1 MWDRFYKLFNMRK
14 FVNQWGIYIVDLGDK
29 GGSVQNGVR
38 PCLILQNA
46 IGNACSATTICVPI
60 TSSQTKS
67 KMPTH
72 YILKKSDYPFFDYE
86 ENTILC
92 EQVVTIDVAL
102 QVQKYLGMVREMDKG
117 FILEAFLKNFKMEEK
132 E

>member
-1 MWDRFYKLFNMRK
+1 MRK
-14 FVNQWGIYIVDLGDK
+14 FVNQWGIYIIDLGDK

-46 IGNACSATTICVPI
+46 IGNACSTTTICIPI

-72 YILKKSDYPFFDYE
+72 YVLKKIDYPFFDYD

-92 EQVVTIDVAL
+92 EQVTTIDVNK
-102 QVQKYLGMVREMDKG
+102 QVQKYLGMIKEQDKAQ
-117 FILEAFLKNFKMEEK
+117 ILNTFLRNFKMEE
-132 E
+132 